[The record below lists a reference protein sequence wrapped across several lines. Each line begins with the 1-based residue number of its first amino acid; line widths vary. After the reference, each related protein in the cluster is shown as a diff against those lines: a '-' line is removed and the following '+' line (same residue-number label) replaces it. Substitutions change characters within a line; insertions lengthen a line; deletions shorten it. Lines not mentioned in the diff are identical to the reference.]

1 MTININGGSTTTYF
15 QGWDSFLNPSAY
27 STQYTT
33 TSGGST
39 STATVKDASITTT
52 TTASATVN
60 NTIYCNYPI
69 TSVTNN
75 TSSICST
82 SAFVPNVTSFNV
94 TTLTNG
100 FGSIVLNTDNGA
112 LASTFSCSVTGN
124 FSSAYLAGYTT
135 GSLAKAINTL
145 IVNAVGSNTTPAA
158 SFMNVYS
165 SGYTRNTNLYTKN
178 IIDLSPFTD
187 NGYGYSCSLIS
198 PRHIVFPTHAQ
209 ISVGTNITFT
219 RADGTTTTKQVTV
232 STRNINGTT
241 NSDIG
246 VGYLDSAVTGI
257 TPYSVL
263 PANATATLK
272 LPLSSEST
280 GAYNPLPQGIYGFV
294 CKVRYPFGYPIPPN
308 ASDVKVRQMMLGVIT
323 NTEGSLTSPDT
334 SGGAGVSSP
343 PVNRI
348 TETNDVRYPY
358 TNWCSNMAD
367 GDSGSPTFLPTGLT
381 TATGTPLTLLLGVQS
396 TVAVSAAI
404 SYYIPQINTAMNA
417 IKDPGDTTTY
427 ALDVIST
434 SQSSWWN
441 GFTTY

>member
-15 QGWDSFLNPSAY
+15 QGWDSFKNPSAY
-27 STQYTT
+27 TVQYTT

-39 STATVKDASITTT
+39 TTATVKDASITTT
-52 TTASATVN
+52 VTSSANVN
-60 NTIYCNYPI
+60 NTIFCNYPI

-75 TSSICST
+75 TSSVCST
-82 SAFVPNVTSFNV
+82 SAFVPNVTTFNV

-100 FGSIVLNTDNGA
+100 TGKIVLNTDNGA
-112 LASTFSCSVTGN
+112 LFSTFNCSVSGAFT
-124 FSSAYLAGYTT
+124 SSYLAGYTT

-165 SGYTRNTNLYTKN
+165 SGFTLNTNLYTKN
-178 IIDLSPFTD
+178 IIDLSPWTD
-187 NGYGYSCSLIS
+187 NGYAYSCSLVS
-198 PRHIVFPTHAQ
+198 PRHIVFPTHA
-209 ISVGTNITFT
+209 SPTVNSTITFT
-219 RADGTTTTKQVTV
+219 RADGSTTTKTITV
-232 STRNINGTT
+232 VARNINGTT

-263 PANATATLK
+263 PANATAILK

-294 CKVRYPFGYPIPPN
+294 CKVRYPFGGGDYI
-308 ASDVKVRQMMLGVIT
+308 RQMMLGVIT
-323 NTEGSLTSPDT
+323 NTEGSLITLDT

-343 PVNRI
+343 PLNRI
-348 TETNDVRYPY
+348 TQTSDVRYPY
-358 TNWCSNMAD
+358 TNWCSNIAG

-396 TVAVSAAI
+396 TAGVSSSL
-404 SYYIPQINTAMNA
+404 SYYITEINAAMNA
-417 IKDPGDTTTY
+417 IKAVGDTTTY

>member
-1 MTININGGSTTTYF
+1 MSYTITGGSTTQYISGYNAISNPSSYTTTYTTTTGGSTTT
-15 QGWDSFLNPSAY
+15 
-27 STQYTT
+27 STI
-33 TSGGST
+33 
-39 STATVKDASITTT
+39 KDASLTTT
-52 TTASATVN
+52 VTPTATVN
-60 NTIYCNYPI
+60 NIIYCNYPI
-69 TSVTNN
+69 TSITNN
-75 TSSICST
+75 TTSVCNT
-82 SAFVPNVTSFNV
+82 SAFVANVTSFNV
-94 TTLTNG
+94 TTLTTG
-100 FGSIVLNTDNGA
+100 IGQIVLNTSYGA
-112 LASTFSCSVTGN
+112 LSSNFNCSVN
-124 FSSAYLAGYTT
+124 SSYTYSYLGSYTT
-135 GSLAKAINTL
+135 SSLAKAINTL

-165 SGYTRNTNLYTKN
+165 SGNTLNTNLYTKN
-178 IIDLSPFTD
+178 IIDLSPWTD
-187 NGYGYSCSLIS
+187 NGYGFSCSLIS
-198 PRHIVFPTHAQ
+198 PRHIVYPTHAQ

-232 STRNINGTT
+232 ATRNINGTT

-280 GAYNPLPQGIYGFV
+280 GAYGTLPQGIYGFV
-294 CKVRYPFGYPIPPN
+294 CKVRYPFGYG
-308 ASDVKVRQMMLGVIT
+308 DVRVRQMMLGVIK
-323 NTEGSLTSPDT
+323 NTEGSLTTPDT
-334 SGGAGVSSP
+334 SNGAGVSSP
-343 PVNRI
+343 TANRI
-348 TETNDVRYPY
+348 TRTSDVRYPY

-396 TVAVSAAI
+396 TTAVSAAI

-417 IKDPGDTTTY
+417 IKAVGDTTTY

-441 GFTTY
+441 SFTSY

>member
-1 MTININGGSTTTYF
+1 MTININGGSLTQYIS
-15 QGWDSFLNPSAY
+15 GYNSISNPFAY
-27 STQYTT
+27 TTQYTT
-33 TSGGST
+33 TTGGST
-39 STATVKDASITTT
+39 TTATIKDASITTT
-52 TTASATVN
+52 VTPTATVN
-60 NTIYCNYPI
+60 NIIYCNYPI

-75 TSSICST
+75 TTSVCST
-82 SAFVPNVTSFNV
+82 SAFTANVTSFNI
-94 TTLTNG
+94 TTLTSG
-100 FGSIVLNTDNGA
+100 TGQIVLNTSYGA
-112 LASTFSCSVTGN
+112 LASN
-124 FSSAYLAGYTT
+124 FNCFVGSTYTNSYLANYTT
-135 GSLAKAINTL
+135 GSLAKTINTL
-145 IVNAVGSNTTPAA
+145 IVNAVGSYTTPDS

-165 SGYTRNTNLYTKN
+165 SGFTRNTNLYTKN

-187 NGYGYSCSLIS
+187 NGYSFSCSLIS
-198 PRHIVFPTHAQ
+198 PRHIVYPTHAA
-209 ISVGTNITFT
+209 IGVGTSITFT
-219 RADGTTTTKQVTV
+219 DKNGGTQTKTVTV
-232 STRNINGTT
+232 VTRNINGTT

-280 GAYNPLPQGIYGFV
+280 GAYNLLPQGIYGFV
-294 CKVRYPFGYPIPPN
+294 CKVRYPFGYG
-308 ASDVKVRQMMLGVIT
+308 DVSVRQMMLGVIK
-323 NTEGSLTSPDT
+323 NTEGSLTTPDT

-343 PVNRI
+343 TANRI
-348 TETNDVRYPY
+348 SQTSDVRYPY
-358 TNWCSNMAD
+358 TNWCSNIAN

-396 TVAVSAAI
+396 TGGVAASI
-404 SYYIPQINTAMNA
+404 SYYITEINTAMNA

-441 GFTTY
+441 SFTTY